1 MFKLLGVL
9 AAMMSSVSGN
19 AGQEAGPAPIH
30 LVAEPAGDGV
40 RVKVVGASKA
50 AYSASFSLEVTSDG
64 NRSLHRGSVDL
75 QAGDA
80 VTLDCHVGERGA
92 GPVARAS
99 QGGAARRPGVRADS
113 NLLLRHVVGFR
124 LAATKAHCVA
134 RPLAPDRG
142 RRGSCRGFDGYPADA
157 VSPGCR
163 RRRSRCRGKGH
174 PAEQFCRD

>member
-9 AAMMSSVSGN
+9 AAMMSTVSGN

-40 RVKVVGASKA
+40 RVRVVGASKA

-80 VTLDCHVGERGA
+80 VTLSTVTLGDAAPGRW
-92 GPVARAS
+92 RAHLKVEP
-99 QGGAARRPGVRADS
+99 QGGQA
-113 NLLLRHVVGFR
+113 
-124 LAATKAHCVA
+124 
-134 RPLAPDRG
+134 
-142 RRGSCRGFDGYPADA
+142 Y
-157 VSPGCR
+157 
-163 RRRSRCRGKGH
+163 
-174 PAEQFCRD
+174 EQTRTSF